1 MPAPPNVTTIGLP
14 PIPTKY
20 PCITP
25 LTTPTAKAANSET
38 KKFPARSG
46 DPKPVA
52 IPIANVTPQID
63 AVSFN
68 DNKKKFPDRVTNVS
82 PIAIMPYSAAS
93 LIIALKLVIVK

>member
-63 AVSFN
+63 KHLKEFLEENPVEAKIIVI
-68 DNKKKFPDRVTNVS
+68 PL
-82 PIAIMPYSAAS
+82 AANS
-93 LIIALKLVIVK
+93 LIL